1 MASFHRKICWKRQR
15 KKENKNYRSVSFCP
29 DRQEQIPKKQQKKF
43 KKLKNTITASFQAK
57 IRGKMLRKKE
67 NKIIAPFRS
76 FPKGKRNSK
85 KIAKKFKI
93 LKNTITTTFQAKI
106 GWKILRK

>member
-1 MASFHRKICWKRQR
+1 MASFHRKICWKRQ
-15 KKENKNYRSVSFCP
+15 
-29 DRQEQIPKKQQKKF
+29 
-43 KKLKNTITASFQAK
+43 
-57 IRGKMLRKKE
+57 RKKE

-93 LKNTITTTFQAKI
+93 LKNTITAIFQAKI
-106 GWKILRK
+106 GWKILRE